1 MQPDEALQ
9 TMEKANK
16 IIEDFSTAKYVLF
29 AVIFTIET
37 VLCFWL
43 ALSLV

>member
-1 MQPDEALQ
+1 MQPEEALQ

-16 IIEDFSTAKYVLF
+16 IIEDFPIYKYVLF
-29 AVIFTIET
+29 AVVFTIET
-37 VLCFWL
+37 ALCFWL